1 MEPRCDH
8 QKNTVYFLRTSSN
21 KPEHAGNLYLWL
33 KEMLSHWV
41 IEFVSP
47 KSNKTQARAQ
57 SSNRVKLQL
66 SSSDPDYGHD
76 STDTDS
82 TAQAHWK
89 IQWTLS

>member
-66 SSSDPDYGHD
+66 SSSDPDYGYD
-76 STDTDS
+76 STDTQTVQYSNS
-82 TAQAHWK
+82 TV
-89 IQWTLS
+89 

>member
-47 KSNKTQARAQ
+47 KSKKTQARAQ

-66 SSSDPDYGHD
+66 SSSDPDYGYD
-76 STDTDS
+76 STDTQ
-82 TAQAHWK
+82 TVQK